1 MPHEMTRQN
10 LSPAPGAGFGAGL
23 TNAADAPEPPSP
35 GTASGAV
42 PVAFTASG
50 ATSPVPVA
58 GQPARAVTRAAIAPV
73 QGPRPSGPADS
84 YGGVPSQ
91 PLLELDA
98 LWIQVAGTLCNLACT
113 HCFVSCGP
121 DQERHAMMSRSEVAH
136 RVAEALAVGVREFY
150 LTGGEPFLNP
160 ELEAIVEDT
169 LALAPV
175 TVLTN
180 GTLFTE
186 RRVLWLAALTRTAR
200 HSLEL
205 RVSLDA
211 PDQAGHD
218 AFRGPGTW
226 ARTMAGLRALEAEG
240 LAPIVTFTR
249 APGADEA
256 TLVAAAVAAL
266 RAEGL
271 TGARLKLLP
280 MFALGRELTRL
291 GEPREPRSLS
301 GLPADAFDPERLQ
314 CGRSRAVT
322 SQGVYVCPL
331 LVDEPGGRMGDTL
344 AQASRPFALVHDAC
358 VTCWATGMS
367 CAND

>member
-1 MPHEMTRQN
+1 MTRQN
-10 LSPAPGAGFGAGL
+10 RSSASDGGFGAGL
-23 TNAADAPEPPSP
+23 TNAAESPE
-35 GTASGAV
+35 
-42 PVAFTASG
+42 
-50 ATSPVPVA
+50 
-58 GQPARAVTRAAIAPV
+58 
-73 QGPRPSGPADS
+73 RPSGESPLRAPPDAAEASPEAEPVLSTGPLARTGRPGASVSLHEPRQPGRCAPSGDVPA
-84 YGGVPSQ
+84 Q

-98 LWIQVAGTLCNLACT
+98 LWIQVAGTVCNLTCT
-113 HCFVSCGP
+113 HCFVTCGP
-121 DQERHAMMSRSEVAH
+121 QEERHAMMSSAEVAR
-136 RVAEALAVGVREFY
+136 RVAEALGMGVREFY

-186 RRVLWLAALTRTAR
+186 RRVRWLAALTRSAR

-211 PDQAGHD
+211 TEPNAHD
-218 AFRGPGTW
+218 AFRGIGAW

-249 APGADEA
+249 APGVDEA
-256 TLVAAAVAAL
+256 TLAAAAAAAL

-271 TGARLKLLP
+271 SGARLKLLP
-280 MFALGRELTRL
+280 LFALGRELTRL
-291 GEPREPRSLS
+291 GEPLAPRSLA
-301 GLPADAFDPERLQ
+301 GLPAGAFDPERLQ

-322 SQGVYVCPL
+322 SRGVYVCPL
-331 LVDEPGGRMGDTL
+331 LVDEAAGRMGDSL
-344 AQASRPFALVHDAC
+344 AEAARPFPLVHDAC